1 MTMKNKS
8 QRGFSLL
15 EMLAVAAFIVVVT
28 GSVFM
33 LLNEGVQRYQM
44 ESEVL
49 DSFQTAR
56 LGVDQMSR
64 DIHEAGFPPANTG
77 WNIPAAQG
85 PTALPFAW
93 DPGYIANAPCTVGV
107 TCATPNQFDLI
118 IEGNISPSTGA
129 GTQWIRYTLQGNTLL
144 RGVTPKV
151 AGTDPVLATS
161 VAGVMLPYVDNV
173 VNNDSA
179 AQRAVLQGF
188 YPGMF
193 PGNTPV
199 PVFTYECNNSAT
211 PPAPLPCTNV
221 NVVAPNN
228 TAPYIRQVGIMLIVQ
243 SQQVDPKTGQPRVVS
258 LHTDAVV
265 MNPSQ

>member
-1 MTMKNKS
+1 MKNKS

-15 EMLAVAAFIVVVT
+15 EVLAVAVFITVIT
-28 GSVFM
+28 GSVFA
-33 LLNEGVQRYQM
+33 LLNTGVQRYQM

-56 LGVDQMSR
+56 LGIDQMSR

-77 WNIPAAQG
+77 WKLPVGQ

-93 DPGYIANAPCTVGV
+93 DPGYVPNTSCTVGG

-129 GTQWIRYTLQGNTLL
+129 ITQWIRYTLQGNTLM
-144 RGVTPKV
+144 RGVVNKV
-151 AGTDPVLATS
+151 AGTDPVVATS

-179 AQRAVLQGF
+179 AQIAFLQGF

-193 PGNTPV
+193 PGGTAV
-199 PVFTYECNNSAT
+199 PVFTYECNSSAT

-228 TAPYIRQVGIMLIVQ
+228 TAPYIRQVGITLIVQ
-243 SQQVDPKTGQPRVVS
+243 SQQLDPQTRQPRVIS

>member
-8 QRGFSLL
+8 QSGFSLL
-15 EMLAVAAFIVVVT
+15 EMLAVAAFIIVIT

-33 LLNEGVQRYQM
+33 LLNTGVQRYQM
-44 ESEVL
+44 ESAVV

-56 LGVDQMSR
+56 LGIDQMSR

-77 WNIPAAQG
+77 WKILTE

-93 DPGYIANAPCTVGV
+93 DPNYPATPCTVGV
-107 TCATPNQFDLI
+107 NCATPNQFDLI
-118 IEGNISPSTGA
+118 IEGNISPSTA
-129 GTQWIRYTLQGNTLL
+129 AVTQWIRYTLQGTTLM
-144 RGVTPKV
+144 RGVVNKV
-151 AGTDPVLATS
+151 AGADPVATTS
-161 VAGVMLPYVDNV
+161 AAGVMLPYVENV
-173 VNNDSA
+173 INNDSA
-179 AQRAVLQGF
+179 TQMAFLQGF

-193 PGNTPV
+193 PGNTAV
-199 PVFTYECNNSAT
+199 PVFTYECNSSAT

-228 TAPYIRQVGIMLIVQ
+228 TSPYISQVGITLIVE
-243 SQQVDPKTGQPRVVS
+243 SQDLDPLTHQPRVVS

>member
-8 QRGFSLL
+8 QSGFSLL
-15 EMLAVAAFIVVVT
+15 EMLAVAAFITVIT

-33 LLNEGVQRYQM
+33 LLNTGVQRYQM
-44 ESEVL
+44 ESEVV

-56 LGVDQMSR
+56 LGIDQMSR

-77 WNIPAAQG
+77 WKILAGQ

-93 DPGYIANAPCTVGV
+93 DPAYPATPCTVGV
-107 TCATPNQFDLI
+107 NCATPNQFDLI
-118 IEGNISPSTGA
+118 IEGEISPSTGA
-129 GTQWIRYTLQGNTLL
+129 GVQWIRYTLQGTTLM
-144 RGVTPKV
+144 RGVVPKV
-151 AGTDPVLATS
+151 AGADPVAATS
-161 VAGVMLPYVDNV
+161 AAGVMLPYVDNV
-173 VNNDSA
+173 INNDSA
-179 AQRAVLQGF
+179 AQMAFLRGF

-193 PGNTPV
+193 PGNIAV
-199 PVFTYECNNSAT
+199 PVFTYECNSSAT
-211 PPAPLPCTNV
+211 PPAPLPCTNA

-228 TAPYIRQVGIMLIVQ
+228 TAPYISQVGITLIVE
-243 SQQVDPKTGQPRVVS
+243 SQELDPMTHQPRVVS

>member
-1 MTMKNKS
+1 MTMKNQS
-8 QRGFSLL
+8 ERGFSLL
-15 EMLAVAAFIVVVT
+15 EMLAVAAFITVVT

-33 LLNEGVQRYQM
+33 LLNTGVQRYQM

-64 DIHEAGFPPANTG
+64 DIHEAGFPPANTA
-77 WNIPAAQG
+77 WNLPAGQT
-85 PTALPFAW
+85 TALAFAW
-93 DPGYIANAPCTVGV
+93 IPGYTTNTPCTVGV
-107 TCATPNQFDLI
+107 TCTTPDQFDLI
-118 IEGNISPSTGA
+118 IEGNISPSTGV
-129 GTQWIRYTLQGNTLL
+129 GTQFIRYTLQGTTLM
-144 RGVTPKV
+144 RGVANKAA
-151 AGTDPVLATS
+151 AGADPVAAT
-161 VAGVMLPYVDNV
+161 AGVMLPYVDNV
-173 VNNDSA
+173 INNDSP
-179 AQRAVLQGF
+179 AQIAFLQGF

-193 PGNTPV
+193 PGNTAV
-199 PVFTYECNNSAT
+199 PVFTYECNSSAT

-228 TAPYIRQVGIMLIVQ
+228 TASYIRQVGITLIVR
-243 SQQVDPKTGQPRVVS
+243 SQQLDPKTGQPRVVS